1 LRAETGRLPFIFFPS
16 SFYLHGRK
24 RSLRPCSLDRD
35 GHGARGKGV
44 LMLIVAENLIAD
56 LVSPADAFAAVEA
69 TFAAMA
75 RGEAYNFPVVR
86 EALGEGR
93 QYGFKSGLDR
103 AGAMLGVKAGG
114 YFPGN
119 LAKGMINH
127 QSSVFLFDPD
137 TGRPL
142 AMVGGN
148 LLTALR
154 TAAASA
160 ISIDRLARKDA
171 RVLGIVGAGHQAGFQ
186 LRAAAR
192 VRAFERVVAWN
203 LHSDMLPGLG
213 KVAAEVGLPFEAV
226 KLDRLGAEADVIVT
240 ITSSPAASLMDAHVR
255 AGTHLACMGTDTKGK
270 QEVEPALLGR
280 ARVFT
285 DEVAQSVSIGEA
297 QHAVAAGLLAEGAIV
312 PLGQVLT
319 GAHPG
324 RSSADEITLFDGT
337 GVGLQDLAVAAVAV
351 TRARER
357 GLGTE
362 VAV

>member
-1 LRAETGRLPFIFFPS
+1 
-16 SFYLHGRK
+16 
-24 RSLRPCSLDRD
+24 
-35 GHGARGKGV
+35 
-44 LMLIVAENLIAD
+44 MLILPEALIAE
-56 LVSPADAFAAVEA
+56 LVSPEDAYAAVAA

-103 AGAMLGVKAGG
+103 AGGMLGVKAGG

-119 LAKGMINH
+119 AARGITNH
-127 QSSVFLFDPD
+127 QSMVYLFDPES
-137 TGRPL
+137 GRPT

-160 ISIDRLARKDA
+160 LSIDRLARADA

-192 VRAFERVVAWN
+192 VRKWDRVIAWN
-203 LHSDMLPGLG
+203 LHPEMLPKLG
-213 KVAAEVGLPFEAV
+213 AVAAELGLPFEAV
-226 KLDRLGAEADVIVT
+226 GLERMVEADAIIT
-240 ITSSPAASLMDAHVR
+240 ITSSPVASLMAAHVSP
-255 AGTHLACMGTDTKGK
+255 GTHLACMGTDTKGK
-270 QEVEPALLGR
+270 QEVEPALVAR
-280 ARVFT
+280 ARLFT

-297 QHAVAAGLLAEGAIV
+297 QHAIAAGLVAEGDIT
-312 PLGQVLT
+312 PLGAVLT

-324 RSSADEITLFDGT
+324 RGAADEITLFDGT

-351 TRARER
+351 ARANER
-357 GLGTE
+357 GVGVE
-362 VAV
+362 VQV